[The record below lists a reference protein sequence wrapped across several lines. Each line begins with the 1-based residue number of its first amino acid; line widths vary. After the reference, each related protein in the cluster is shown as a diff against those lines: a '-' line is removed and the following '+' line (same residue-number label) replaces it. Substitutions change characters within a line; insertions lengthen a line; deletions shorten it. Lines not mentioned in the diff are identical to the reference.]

1 MIFVQKLGYYA
12 PKENKTMVTQITI
25 PVPSLPADWH
35 STAVGIIG
43 AAATLVQ
50 QYTKT
55 GSVNLE
61 TVGVAVLIAVVCW
74 FIPAKPG
81 ATDQAAM
88 VQTVEG
94 IVNSVVG
101 SKLPAI
107 VAQQMAVNPLV
118 QSGVDAVVA
127 VTAQAEVLPAN

>member
-1 MIFVQKLGYYA
+1 MIMAQ
-12 PKENKTMVTQITI
+12 VTLNI
-25 PVPSLPADWH
+25 PSLPADWH

-50 QYTKT
+50 EYTKT
-55 GSVNLE
+55 GTVTLE
-61 TVGVAVLIAVVCW
+61 TIGIAVLIAVICW

-81 ATDQAAM
+81 AADQAAM

-107 VAQQMAVNPLV
+107 VTQPMAVNTLI
-118 QSGVDAVVA
+118 QSAVDATVA
-127 VTAQAEVLPAN
+127 VTTQPDAAPVADSTPAAV

>member
-1 MIFVQKLGYYA
+1 MEQ
-12 PKENKTMVTQITI
+12 VTLNI
-25 PVPSLPADWH
+25 PSLPADWH

-50 QYTKT
+50 EYTKT
-55 GSVNLE
+55 GTVTLE
-61 TVGVAVLIAVVCW
+61 TIGIAVLIAVICW

-81 ATDQAAM
+81 AADQAAM

-101 SKLPAI
+101 SKLRR
-107 VAQQMAVNPLV
+107 
-118 QSGVDAVVA
+118 S
-127 VTAQAEVLPAN
+127 